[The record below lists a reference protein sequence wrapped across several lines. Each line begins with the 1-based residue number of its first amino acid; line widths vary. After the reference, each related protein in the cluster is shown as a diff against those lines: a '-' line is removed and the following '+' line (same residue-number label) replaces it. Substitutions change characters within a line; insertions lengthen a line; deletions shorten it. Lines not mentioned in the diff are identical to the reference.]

1 LLDITRVLSKKGVP
15 SRDDIEMVVL
25 KSPSEIEK
33 IRQSNVIV
41 AEVLDTLRAKIKP
54 GMDTLTLDRTSEE
67 IALKKGAK
75 PAFKGYRGFPYSLCA
90 SVNQQVVH
98 GFPSVHPLEEGDI
111 LSIDFGI
118 LYKGY
123 YGDSAITVAV
133 GQVSET
139 ARRLIAVTREALSL
153 AIDQAVPG
161 KRLSDISHAVQSHAE
176 GAGFSVVRKFV
187 GHGIG
192 KALHEDPQ
200 VPNYGKP
207 GVGIRLREGMVLAIE
222 PMINEG
228 GHDVETL
235 EDGWTTVTKDGSLS
249 AHFEHTV
256 AITEQGPVI
265 LSRKNGSD

>member
-1 LLDITRVLSKKGVP
+1 LPDITKGLLKKEVP
-15 SRDDIEMVVL
+15 LRDDIKMIVL
-25 KSPSEIEK
+25 KSPGEIEK
-33 IRQSNVIV
+33 IRQSNAIV
-41 AEVLDTLRAKIKP
+41 AEVLEVLRNKTKP
-54 GMDTLTLDRTSEE
+54 GMDTLTLDRISEE
-67 IALKKGAK
+67 LALKRGAK

-98 GFPSVHPLEEGDI
+98 GFPSKRPLKEGDI
-111 LSIDFGI
+111 LSMDFGI
-118 LYKGY
+118 LYQGY
-123 YGDSAITVAV
+123 YGDSAITVPV

-139 ARRLIAVTREALSL
+139 AKRLITITREALFL
-153 AIDQAVPG
+153 GIEQAVPD

-192 KALHEDPQ
+192 RELHEDPQ

-207 GVGIRLREGMVLAIE
+207 GVGIRLKEGMVLAIE

-228 GHDVETL
+228 GYDVETL
-235 EDGWTTVTKDGSLS
+235 EDGWTTVTKDGMLS

-265 LSRKNGSD
+265 LSAKNGSA